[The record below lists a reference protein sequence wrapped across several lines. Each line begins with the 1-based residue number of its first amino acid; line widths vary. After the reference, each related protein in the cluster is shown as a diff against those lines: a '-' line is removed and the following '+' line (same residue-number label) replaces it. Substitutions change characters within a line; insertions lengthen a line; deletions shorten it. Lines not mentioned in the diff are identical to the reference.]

1 VQLVQLQHQK
11 HLLRMRLS
19 ALAPQQP
26 SPEYW
31 ACPMLLDLQN
41 HSLMAPGR
49 VHPLEVTSVTSV
61 ACSSAPGQVLA
72 ACSVILLFWLPLLQ
86 PAAPPV
92 ALLLLLVLLLLLGSS
107 HPRRF
112 ACSWPA
118 QPLVP
123 LLGSLLRSLLQ
134 WAAPQKVF
142 LVAAAAQSP
151 PGPPGG

>member
-1 VQLVQLQHQK
+1 
-11 HLLRMRLS
+11 
-19 ALAPQQP
+19 
-26 SPEYW
+26 
-31 ACPMLLDLQN
+31 LDLQN
-41 HSLMAPGR
+41 RSLMAPGR
-49 VHPLEVTSVTSV
+49 VYPLEVTSVTSV

-151 PGPPGG
+151 PGPPGGWGRLLLLFLLRLRPSLPSPAPSVHSAWPAQL